1 MSDASYSEPLTFRET
16 KAVLQV
22 ISRLAEKDGQ
32 QIGAFIRTGF
42 RTYLRNRNDLTESEK
57 TSLGIEK

>member
-1 MSDASYSEPLTFRET
+1 MSDASYSEQLTFRET